1 MTIKE
6 FYLGGN
12 TPDGFYSY
20 YDYLAPQ
27 RDSNRIICIKGG
39 PGTGKSSLMRS
50 IAMDMAGRG
59 YPVEMM
65 HCSSDPHSLDGVG
78 LPSLGIALVDGTS
91 PHIVDPKTPGAVD
104 EILHL
109 GDYWDNSGIR
119 KNKEQIIRCNEDIS
133 QQFKRAYRY
142 LAAAKC
148 FYNDVKCIN
157 ERACNPVGVE
167 TEFNSLL
174 TLFAEIPFAE
184 KQGYR
189 RKMFATAIT
198 PEGVVGFL
206 DSILTQ
212 KNVYTVH
219 SDWGCGSDRLLQR
232 LSDAAVI
239 RGLNVEE
246 YYCPIDPSNKIDYL
260 VIPALNLSFATASR
274 YVSKHTDR
282 IIDLDAYCDTGII
295 SRHKDVIAY
304 DRQQFDTLLNMAV
317 DTIKIAKSIHDTLE
331 TYYIPYMKF
340 EKIDKLKEKLSNELF
355 V

>member
-12 TPDGFYSY
+12 TPEGFYSY

-27 RDSNRIICIKGG
+27 KDSNRIICIKGG

-50 IAMDMAGRG
+50 IAMDMSGRG

-65 HCSSDPHSLDGVG
+65 HCSSDPHSLDGVSI
-78 LPSLGIALVDGTS
+78 PSLGIALVDGTS
-91 PHIVDPKTPGAVD
+91 PHIVDPKNPGAVD

-109 GDYWDNSGIR
+109 GDFWDAGGIR
-119 KNKEQIIRCNEDIS
+119 KNKTQIMSCNEEIGNL
-133 QQFKRAYRY
+133 FKRAYRY

-148 FYNDVKCIN
+148 FYDDVKYIN
-157 ERACNPVGVE
+157 ESACNPVGVE

-174 TLFAEIPFAE
+174 TEFAEIPFSE
-184 KQGYR
+184 KQGVR
-189 RKMFATAIT
+189 RKMFASAIT
-198 PEGVVGFL
+198 PEGVKGYL
-206 DSILTQ
+206 DSLLTQ

-219 SDWGCGSDRLLQR
+219 SDWGCGSGNLLKR

-246 YYCPIDPSNKIDYL
+246 YYCPMEPSDKIEHL

-274 YVSKHTDR
+274 YCSKHTDK
-282 IIDLDAYCDTGII
+282 IIDLDVYADTGII
-295 SRHKDVIAY
+295 NKHKDVISY
-304 DRQQFDTLLNMAV
+304 DREQFDTMLNKAI
-317 DTIKIAKSIHDTLE
+317 DTIKQAKALHDTLE
-331 TYYIPYMKF
+331 TYYIPYMNF
-340 EKIDKLKEKLSNELF
+340 EKINKLREKLSNELF

>member
-12 TPDGFYSY
+12 TPEGFYSY
-20 YDYLAPQ
+20 YDYLASQ

-50 IAMDMAGRG
+50 IAMDMSGRG
-59 YPVEMM
+59 YPVELM

-91 PHIVDPKTPGAVD
+91 PHIVDPKNPGAVD

-109 GDYWDNSGIR
+109 GDFWDSSGIR
-119 KNKEQIIRCNEDIS
+119 KNKEQIIRCNEEIG

-157 ERACNPVGVE
+157 ESACNPVGVE

-184 KQGYR
+184 KQGHR
-189 RKMFATAIT
+189 RKLFATAIT

-219 SDWGCGSDRLLQR
+219 SDWGCGSDKLLKR

-246 YYCPIDPSNKIDYL
+246 YYCPMEPSGKIEYL

-274 YVSKHTDR
+274 YVSKHTDK
-282 IIDLDAYCDTGII
+282 IIDLDAYADTGII
-295 SRHKDVIAY
+295 SRHKDIIAY
-304 DRQQFDTLLNMAV
+304 DRRQFDVLLNMAV
-317 DTIKIAKSIHDTLE
+317 DTIKVAKSIHDTLE